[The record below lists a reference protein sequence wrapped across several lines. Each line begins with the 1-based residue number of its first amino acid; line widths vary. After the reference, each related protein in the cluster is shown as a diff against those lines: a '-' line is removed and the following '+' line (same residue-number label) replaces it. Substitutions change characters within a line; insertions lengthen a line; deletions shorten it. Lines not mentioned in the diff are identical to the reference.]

1 MDGRELLRRLAL
13 RWPLVVLGAL
23 LAFVVGGVVLA
34 VTPASYAAQAGVL
47 VLPPPTQPGDTAQ
60 VNPLASLDNGAVQV
74 ASTLV
79 YAASSPATASTIA
92 DASNGGTATL
102 LNTTD
107 APGNDTPFIQ
117 VTASGDSETNARAA
131 ATAAIAALNM
141 QLRTIQADSHVP
153 PSLLMRIAV
162 IVPPVT
168 ATASTSGLVKAG
180 GLAAI
185 LVFLLALI
193 AIAVLD
199 RFLPEFDLRALLTTT
214 PTTIDAKAVSVGS
227 GD

>member
-23 LAFVVGGVVLA
+23 LALVVGGVVFA
-34 VTPASYAAQAGVL
+34 ATPASYTAQAGVL
-47 VLPPPTQPGDTAQ
+47 VLPPSTEPGDTTP
-60 VNPLASLDNGAVQV
+60 VNPLSALDNGAIQV

-79 YAASSPATASTIA
+79 YAASSPGTVAAVA
-92 DASNGGTATL
+92 DASDGGTSTV

-117 VTASGDSETNARAA
+117 ITATGRTEADAQAA
-131 ATAAIAALNM
+131 ASATIAALNT
-141 QLRTIQADSHVP
+141 QLRGMQGQVP
-153 PSLLMRIAV
+153 AGLLMRLAV
-162 IVPPVT
+162 IVPPVG
-168 ATASTSGLVKAG
+168 ATAGTSSLLKAA

-185 LVFLLALI
+185 LVFVASLLVIAL
-193 AIAVLD
+193 LD
-199 RFLPEFDLRALLTTT
+199 RFLPARLPSFRLVPA
-214 PTTIDAKAVSVGS
+214 GS

>member
-23 LAFVVGGVVLA
+23 LALVVGGVVFA
-34 VTPASYAAQAGVL
+34 ATPASYTAQAAVL
-47 VLPPPTQPGDTAQ
+47 VLPPSSEPGDTTP
-60 VNPLASLDNGAVQV
+60 VNPLSALDNGAIQV

-79 YAASSPATASTIA
+79 YAASSPGAVAAVA
-92 DASNGGTATL
+92 DASDGGTSTV

-117 VTASGDSETNARAA
+117 ITATGRTEADAQAA
-131 ATAAIAALNM
+131 ASATIAALNT
-141 QLRTIQADSHVP
+141 QLRGMQGQVSAG
-153 PSLLMRIAV
+153 LLMRLAV
-162 IVPPVT
+162 IVPPVG
-168 ATASTSGLVKAG
+168 ASASTSSLLKAA

-185 LVFLLALI
+185 LVFVASLLVIAL
-193 AIAVLD
+193 LD
-199 RFLPEFDLRALLTTT
+199 RFLPARLPSFRLVPA
-214 PTTIDAKAVSVGS
+214 GS